1 MVEGFGGADDFFGGG
16 ADASGSAEME
26 AELAPILEGIGDG
39 LGEASGERFEESS
52 EDLGAGD
59 DSARG
64 LAKGDGGFF

>member
-1 MVEGFGGADDFFGGG
+1 
-16 ADASGSAEME
+16 ME

-39 LGEASGERFEESS
+39 LGEAGGEGFEESG

-59 DSARG
+59 EAARG

>member
-16 ADASGSAEME
+16 ADAGRSAEVE
-26 AELAPILEGIGDG
+26 AKLAPILEGIGDG
-39 LGEASGERFEESS
+39 LGESGGEGFEESS

-64 LAKGDGGFF
+64 LAEGDGGFF